1 LAAGGTREGAGSAD
15 PRVIA
20 RQYRLARIYLGV
32 ALLLLAGTVLYLVA
46 NGGQQIRA
54 TARTSLLD
62 LALDL
67 QSSISGVLDQSALNL
82 RGIGAELS
90 DDSHE
95 SAAELNLV
103 LRRVV
108 TFDSNSTFLGIARP
122 DGTIV
127 LVDPAG
133 RQTSAEMAA
142 ALRPLVAGS
151 GAGIAIRQLIQ
162 LPHAADWYLPMT
174 FSVPRAGR
182 GSDVVLALVP
192 AKRLTGGSGSLRF
205 VRDSW
210 VTLVTTDGTR
220 LFSYSKNLD
229 ELQVNGPPIPE
240 GILRL
245 TQNHVTG
252 NFQARGPVD
261 GVLYEVGYARSDA
274 LRLYVAASVPVQS
287 LYLTWLRQSLPPAV
301 LFLLGLTAVVI
312 FGHQLSTAL
321 RRQQLY
327 VSQQEYR
334 AKHDALTGLLNR
346 DGFMQLLDQAIA
358 KGDPRS
364 IAVVLLDLNRFKD
377 INDSLGHAAGDQV
390 LEEVGKRLEAL
401 FQDAGTHVARLG
413 GDELALIIEGVAG
426 AEELELVCARVQASL
441 GHTIRVKS
449 VEINLAASM
458 GAALYPQ
465 DARTASELL
474 RCADIAMYEAKHELR
489 PFSRYSQAMDNF
501 TPDMLA
507 LQSEFANALQQREV
521 TVAYQPKV
529 RLADGALIGLEALAR
544 WTHPTRGEVP
554 PVEFIHLVESTEL
567 IHRFTLY
574 ILNVVTHQ
582 MALWIANGHGVSVSV
597 NISANNLLDNSFID
611 RLSEVLRSSGV
622 PAPLLE
628 LEITESAVIR
638 HPETILKRLQQI
650 RDLGVT
656 LSIDDFGTGYTSLSY
671 LKQLPVQ
678 QLKIDKTFVMNL
690 TNDSA
695 DQRIVRSA
703 IQLAHGFGMT
713 VVAEGVESQGV
724 ADQLLEYGCD
734 FAQGFHLG
742 RPQSAKNIETAW
754 LGADETQEPAAF
766 SV

>member
-1 LAAGGTREGAGSAD
+1 LAARRTREGAGTAD

-20 RQYRLARIYLGV
+20 LQYRRARIYLGV

-46 NGGQQIRA
+46 IGGQQIRA

-67 QSSISGVLDQSALNL
+67 QSSITGVLEQSALNL
-82 RGIGAELS
+82 RGINAELS
-90 DDSHE
+90 NDSHE
-95 SAAELNLV
+95 SVTELNSV
-103 LRRVV
+103 LRRVAS
-108 TFDSNSTFLGIARP
+108 FDSNSALLGIARA
-122 DGTIV
+122 DGTISA
-127 LVDPAG
+127 VDRSG
-133 RQTSAEMAA
+133 RQASAEIAA
-142 ALRPLVAGS
+142 ALRPLVPGS
-151 GAGIAIRQLIQ
+151 GTGIAIRQLIQ
-162 LPHAADWYLPMT
+162 LPHAPDWYLPVT
-174 FSVPRAGR
+174 LSVQRAGGGR
-182 GSDVVLALVP
+182 DVMLALVP
-192 AKRLTGGSGSLRF
+192 AKRLTRGSGSLGF
-205 VRDSW
+205 VKDSW

-220 LFSYSKNLD
+220 LFSYSKILD
-229 ELQVNGPPIPE
+229 ELQVNGPPIPAS
-240 GILRL
+240 ILRM
-245 TQNHVTG
+245 TQDHLTG
-252 NFQARGPVD
+252 NFQVRGPVD
-261 GVLYEVGYARSDA
+261 GVLYEVGYARSDS
-274 LRLYVAASVPVQS
+274 LRLYVASSVPVES
-287 LYLTWLRQSLPPAV
+287 LYRTWLRQSLPPAA
-301 LFLLGLTAVVI
+301 LFFLGLTAVVI
-312 FGHQLSTAL
+312 FGLQLSTAL

-327 VSQQEYR
+327 VSEQEYR

-346 DGFMQLLDQAIA
+346 DGFMQLLDGAIA
-358 KGDPRS
+358 DGRQRS

-390 LEEVGKRLEAL
+390 LEVVGKRLEAL

-413 GDELALIIEGVAG
+413 GDELALIIEGVPG
-426 AEELELVCARVQASL
+426 AEALELMCARVQASL

-449 VEINLAASM
+449 VEINLAASI

-465 DARTASELL
+465 DARTANELL
-474 RCADIAMYEAKHELR
+474 RCADIAMYQAKHDLR

-507 LQSEFANALQQREV
+507 LQSEFANALQQHEV

-529 RLADGALIGLEALAR
+529 RLSDGALIGLEALAR

-574 ILNVVTHQ
+574 ILNAVTQQ
-582 MALWIANGHGVSVSV
+582 MALWIAAGRGVSVSV

-611 RLSEVLRSSGV
+611 RLSEVLGNSGV

-690 TNDSA
+690 TSDSA

-734 FAQGFHLG
+734 FAQGYHLG
-742 RPQSAKNIETAW
+742 RPQAAAAIEATW
-754 LGADETQEPAAF
+754 LRDRELLKRAVV